1 MTPVTGEMTPWQR
14 SVHRI
19 KDNRLVHSSTQPWI
33 IQFYC
38 FVTNSCIKK
47 IERAY
52 LKQSSQ
58 AIFPVVSFIVR
69 SETKAGYS
77 VSQGSRVCFNLCA
90 IGTGK
95 NILMLTWEE
104 QHTKL
109 WTTWDAV
116 LQSLQRMEMLLSFCH
131 PVRFPRQCITL
142 FFQLNL
148 RKKKSLWNVILQDI
162 TVKVVI
168 NGLAIANLLYIYAWV
183 FILSV

>member
-1 MTPVTGEMTPWQR
+1 MTPWQR
-14 SVHRI
+14 SARRI
-19 KDNRLVHSSTQPWI
+19 KHNRLARSSTQPWI

-38 FVTNSCIKK
+38 FVTNSCIKKKK

-95 NILMLTWEE
+95 NILMLAWGE

-116 LQSLQRMEMLLSFCH
+116 LQSSQRTEMLLSFCH

-148 RKKKSLWNVILQDI
+148 KKKKKVYPWNVILQGI
-162 TVKVVI
+162 TVK
-168 NGLAIANLLYIYAWV
+168 
-183 FILSV
+183 